1 VRRALVLLALL
12 LALPPARAGAQP
24 LPSPSPEP
32 LTFALPR
39 AGIVPGATVSVGVRG
54 GLAPFTVTTS
64 FALGAVYDPA
74 QSALVLTGRAPGSGT
89 VTLTDAAGDTATLPV
104 LVAAPAGVV
113 PAETTVQ
120 LAGVAGSAY
129 ALGEIQALVAAAS
142 QLRPGASLTVGGL
155 TLPDQLRPGDAL
167 DAPAAVTIAGNG
179 RWVDA
184 AGTTTVHLRVEALP
198 ALDPTVL
205 FYSDDPER
213 ITAAE
218 QGVLFHGTIDPTH
231 PARLYAYHLA
241 DQPRRLVVALNA
253 TGGMVSDVQI
263 LGTLAGPSA
272 LFAYVGHLSTVRYLL
287 VRSSQQSVVVTV
299 APDAPFL
306 LDLGVLAP
314 GQLVA
319 AIDDLRVLDGNTV
332 DALVVAADP
341 NVDPLGFLQQPT
353 LPGDGHGRRGEFSLL
368 DVPPLALAFTVG
380 APEPTPF
387 VVGVPTLPNLT
398 PGGRPLGGDYGVL
411 RNVALQLINPT
422 PTTQNVYLYEQ
433 LGRTSGGTTTTIWIT
448 GDPAPIEVPCITTP
462 GTRYLVRGFAVGP
475 NANETVGGEYM
486 TDGTSS
492 FPLAFGLTSTPPQT
506 ATAGLCSG
514 KPPPSPAPTTPAVS
528 GPR

>member
-1 VRRALVLLALL
+1 VRRALVLLAVL
-12 LALPPARAGAQP
+12 LALPPARAAAQP
-24 LPSPSPEP
+24 LPTPSPAP

-39 AGIVPGATVSVGVRG
+39 VGVVPGGTLSVGVRG
-54 GLAPFTVTTS
+54 GVPPFTVTTS
-64 FALGAVYDPA
+64 FAVDAVYDA
-74 QSALVLTGRAPGSGT
+74 VQSALVLTGRAPGSGT
-89 VTLTDAAGDTATLPV
+89 VTLTDATGETATLPV

-120 LAGVAGSAY
+120 LAGVAGSAF
-129 ALGEIQALVAAAS
+129 ALGEIQALIAAAA
-142 QLRPGASLTVGGL
+142 QLRPGASLTVGGVS
-155 TLPDQLRPGDAL
+155 LPVQLRPGDTL
-167 DAPAAVTIAGNG
+167 DAPAAVTLAGNG
-179 RWVDA
+179 RWVDV
-184 AGTTTVHLRVEALP
+184 AGSTLVHLRVVSLP
-198 ALDPTVL
+198 PLDPTVL

-218 QGVLFHGTIDPTH
+218 QGVLFHGTIGPTR
-231 PARLYAYHLA
+231 PARIYAYHLA
-241 DQPRRLVVALNA
+241 DQPRRVVVVLNA

-263 LGTLAGPSA
+263 VGTLAGPSA

-287 VRSSQQSVVVTV
+287 ARGSQQSVVVTV

-332 DALVVAADP
+332 DALVIAADP
-341 NVDPLGFLQQPT
+341 SLDPIGFLQQPM

-368 DVPPLALAFTVG
+368 DVPPLALALTVG
-380 APEPTPF
+380 APEPAPF

-398 PGGRPLGGDYGVL
+398 PGGRALGGDYGVL
-411 RNVALQLINPT
+411 RSVALQLVNPT

-433 LGRTSGGTTTTIWIT
+433 LGKTSGGTTTTIWFT
-448 GDPAPIEVPCITTP
+448 GDPAPIEVPCILTP

-475 NANETVGGEYM
+475 NANETVGGQYM

-492 FPLAFGLTSTPPQT
+492 FPLFFGLTSTPPET
-506 ATAGLCSG
+506 ATPGLCTG
-514 KPPPSPAPTTPAVS
+514 KPPPSPAPTTPAAS
-528 GPR
+528 GPQ

>member
-1 VRRALVLLALL
+1 MRRTLVLLALL
-12 LALPPARAGAQP
+12 LALPARAAAQP
-24 LPSPSPEP
+24 LPTPSPAP
-32 LTFALPR
+32 PAFALPR
-39 AGIVPGATVSVGVRG
+39 VGVVPGGTVSVGVRG
-54 GLAPFTVTTS
+54 GTPPFTLTAS
-64 FALGAVYDPA
+64 FAVGAVYDPA
-74 QSALVLTGRAPGSGT
+74 QSALVLTGGAPGSGT
-89 VTLTDAAGDTATLPV
+89 VTLTDAAGATATLPV

-120 LAGVAGSAY
+120 LAGVAGSAF
-129 ALGEIQALVAAAS
+129 ALGEIQALVAAAA
-142 QLRPGASLTVGGL
+142 QLRPGASVTVGGL
-155 TLPDQLRPGDAL
+155 SLPAQLVPGDTL
-167 DAPAAVTIAGNG
+167 DAPAAVTITGNG

-184 AGTTTVHLRVEALP
+184 AGSTLVHLRVESLP
-198 ALDPTVL
+198 ALDPSVL

-241 DQPRRLVVALNA
+241 DQPRRLVVVLNA
-253 TGGMVSDVQI
+253 SGGMVSDVQI
-263 LGTLAGPSA
+263 VGTLAGPSA
-272 LFAYVGHLSTVRYLL
+272 YFAFVGHLSTVRYLL
-287 VRSSQQSVVVTV
+287 ARSSQQSVVVTV

-341 NVDPLGFLQQPT
+341 NLDPLDFLQQPT
-353 LPGDGHGRRGEFSLL
+353 LTGDGHGRRGEFSLL
-368 DVPPLALAFTVG
+368 DVPPLALALTVG
-380 APEPTPF
+380 APEPPPF

-433 LGRTSGGTTTTIWIT
+433 LGKTSGGTTTTIWFT
-448 GDPAPIEVPCITTP
+448 GDPAPIEVPCIVTP

-475 NANETVGGEYM
+475 NANETVGGQYM

-492 FPLAFGLTSTPPQT
+492 FPLAFGLTTTPPET
-506 ATAGLCSG
+506 ATPSLCSG
-514 KPPPSPAPTTPAVS
+514 KPPPSPAPLTPATS